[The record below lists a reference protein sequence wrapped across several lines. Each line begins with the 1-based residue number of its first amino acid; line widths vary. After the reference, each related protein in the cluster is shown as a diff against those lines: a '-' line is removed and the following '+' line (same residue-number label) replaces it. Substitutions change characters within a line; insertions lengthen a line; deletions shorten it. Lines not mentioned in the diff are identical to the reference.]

1 MSTLSENAASGIE
14 TRPTW
19 RPVVRLLASLLLFFH
34 VTALVVGPAAVPPSS
49 LLLQRIWEFYRPY
62 LEAAYLNHGYQFF
75 APAPGPS
82 HLVRYVVEM
91 PDGSRREG
99 IFPNLKK
106 EQPRLLYHRYFML
119 SERLGSVPPDAQ
131 VPWIES
137 YKRSYAE
144 HLLDQYGGV
153 RVTLYLRRHLLP
165 FPEQVLEGM
174 KLDDPRLYEER
185 LLGVY
190 PGEEL

>member
-1 MSTLSENAASGIE
+1 MHTDQTQA
-14 TRPTW
+14 RPTW
-19 RPVVRLLASLLLFFH
+19 GPRVRAVASVLLLFH
-34 VTALVVGPAAVPPSS
+34 VMALVVAPAAVRPSS
-49 LLLQRIWEFYRPY
+49 LLCQRTWELFRPY

-75 APAPGPS
+75 APEPGPS
-82 HLVRYVVEM
+82 HLVRYVVEL

-99 IFPNLKK
+99 VFPNL
-106 EQPRLLYHRYFML
+106 EENWPRLLYHRHFML
-119 SERLGSVPPDAQ
+119 SERLGSAPPDAQ
-131 VPWIES
+131 VPWIEQ

-144 HLLDQYGGV
+144 HLLATYHGT

-165 FPEQVLEGM
+165 FPEQVLQGM
-174 KLDDPRLYEER
+174 KLDDPQLYEEY